1 MKTLEILTVP
11 AWFDEAE
18 IPKRVDDLD
27 VIAYLLRRNSFDD
40 YDDASSNCMK
50 PKKVKFEVTIKIN
63 VEE

>member
-11 AWFDEAE
+11 AWFDESE
-18 IPKRVDDLD
+18 IPTKIDDLD

-40 YDDASSNCMK
+40 YDDAHNNCMN

-63 VEE
+63 VD